1 MRSHRNLLG
10 TDLAR
15 RWKDLGLRAEGEH
28 PRPQVLVEEPD
39 VARAYACWRLL
50 DNNGYEVSWCRGP
63 RGLGSTPCPLVACGR
78 CELVERADVVV
89 SSLGLH
95 RESSRMVVAALR
107 RLHPEIP
114 VVVQVPR
121 QALARWAPMFEGHW
135 GSVQIPAT
143 RRTLLDS
150 VQSALAKPIGESP
163 DRVDAHL
170 LPNVTDMVNSFP
182 DGQGRPREGMK

>member
-1 MRSHRNLLG
+1 MRGGHDPLG
-10 TDLAR
+10 TDLAC
-15 RWKDLGLRAEGEH
+15 RWKHLGLRTEAAH
-28 PRPQVLVEEPD
+28 SRPRVLVEESE
-39 VARAYACWRLL
+39 VARAYATWRLL
-50 DNNGYEVSWCRGP
+50 DNNGCEASWCRGP
-63 RGLGSTPCPLVACGR
+63 RALSPRPCPLVVSGR
-78 CELVERADVVV
+78 CELVECADVVV